1 LAASAFGHRF
11 SLAAAQAY
19 GDSNLADA
27 YLQSGEA
34 LGFPWQIGAE
44 KSYAFGLLPV
54 GDAFLVWAKTSSPWV
69 AEKQSTELPPLVP
82 WHWRLPVQ
90 LASAIFT
97 VILWLVDLRKLW
109 IWLRFRA

>member
-1 LAASAFGHRF
+1 M
-11 SLAAAQAY
+11 
-19 GDSNLADA
+19 
-27 YLQSGEA
+27 
-34 LGFPWQIGAE
+34 
-44 KSYAFGLLPV
+44 
-54 GDAFLVWAKTSSPWV
+54 
-69 AEKQSTELPPLVP
+69 AEKQSTALPPLVA